1 MSHARTYVMSVRGWS
16 SEGVKAQVLLL
27 LLLLLLCTVPQYM
40 YIILLFTT
48 TQFTSMALPYCL
60 SLRLGG

>member
-16 SEGVKAQVLLL
+16 SEGVKAQV

>member
-1 MSHARTYVMSVRGWS
+1 MSHTRTYVMSVRGWS

-27 LLLLLLCTVPQYM
+27 LLLCTVPRYI

>member
-16 SEGVKAQVLLL
+16 SEGVKAQVL

-48 TQFTSMALPYCL
+48 TQFTSMALPHCL

>member
-1 MSHARTYVMSVRGWS
+1 MSHARTYVMPVRGLS

>member
-27 LLLLLLCTVPQYM
+27 LLLCTVPQYM

-48 TQFTSMALPYCL
+48 TQFTSMTLPYCL

>member
-27 LLLLLLCTVPQYM
+27 LLLLLCTVPQYM

-48 TQFTSMALPYCL
+48 TQFTSMTLPYCL